1 MTLREIRSNC
11 GNLQDEALHARLLNS
26 SERFLDFSWVTS
38 NPETMQV
45 AEKRRGP
52 NPPWDE
58 SLEWVRI
65 GRGEFWRPVDSMTNG
80 PGHGPFRNQWRGA
93 GAVFTRVR
101 KVERGG
107 FVTRA

>member
-1 MTLREIRSNC
+1 
-11 GNLQDEALHARLLNS
+11 
-26 SERFLDFSWVTS
+26 
-38 NPETMQV
+38 MQV